1 MKVMKSE
8 ELRIAGR
15 TILLSAFLIS
25 ALSCSE
31 RQMDE
36 VPGRVRF
43 RFAPAADTRSGIA
56 PDENSV
62 ENVNIAVYR
71 FGVLHSAMFFDGE
84 SVPEMTLDAGEYSVY
99 AVGNIGEKTVF
110 PNYEIFMPRWRYRIS
125 STSELGEK
133 GMAFTASDTLK
144 IGKGG
149 GDFTLKMTRMAA
161 RCGFRFDASALEG
174 MKVKSVRLRQAALDM
189 APFGASGSVPENV
202 EDIGDYAS

>member
-1 MKVMKSE
+1 MKVMKFE

-84 SVPEMTLDAGEYSVY
+84 AVPEMTLGLCRRKHRGEDC
-99 AVGNIGEKTVF
+99 F
-110 PNYEIFMPRWRYRIS
+110 P
-125 STSELGEK
+125 ELRDIHAQ
-133 GMAFTASDTLK
+133 MALPHFL
-144 IGKGG
+144 
-149 GDFTLKMTRMAA
+149 
-161 RCGFRFDASALEG
+161 
-174 MKVKSVRLRQAALDM
+174 
-189 APFGASGSVPENV
+189 
-202 EDIGDYAS
+202 DIGTRGERYGIHCLGYLENR